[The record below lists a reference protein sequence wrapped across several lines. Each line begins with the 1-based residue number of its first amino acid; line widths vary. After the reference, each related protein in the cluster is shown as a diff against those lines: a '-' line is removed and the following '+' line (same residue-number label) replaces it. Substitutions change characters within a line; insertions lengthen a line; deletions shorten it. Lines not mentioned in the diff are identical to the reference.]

1 MTLKMK
7 ILLFKKRSRAFFI
20 RYQQHPPER
29 FSRAHDLAMVS
40 LSLPAVTVALASS
53 QSYTRSLTYLTDRGS
68 DAGDNTKRDNQR
80 KRAGKDLDKATKTG

>member
-1 MTLKMK
+1 MTPKMK

-40 LSLPAVTVALASS
+40 LSLPAVTVALVVLHT
-53 QSYTRSLTYLTDRGS
+53 QSYLTDRGS
-68 DAGDNTKRDNQR
+68 DAGDDAKRDNQR